1 MEEQKKHRL
10 YAPDWQLR
18 AKMTWANELYVVAP
32 RGTGKTE
39 EILAQR
45 AIECVQAMPKGKGAM
60 IAVSYKKLKT
70 QLLPPLIS
78 SWRKYGFHRGKQFW
92 IGDDRR
98 PKNWK
103 IEEPYIAPVET
114 TDFIQFS
121 NGHGIHLIS
130 QDRAGMANGLSVE
143 WIGADEAR
151 LMNKV
156 RYDEDASA
164 ILRGHAALFDHLP
177 QYNSVT
183 MTTDM
188 PLIDEGMW
196 ILDMEKEMDPELI
209 EDIFEMSVILE
220 ELIQADEE
228 RSTKHSRA
236 EIAKLTQ
243 MINEMRCNAVHY
255 IEVSDGSNLIFLGEK
270 FIKTQARVMERTRFN
285 SSILG
290 LRTSNLANKFYPLF
304 SVEQHGYFKSNH
316 SYLEIYG
323 SNSVNDCRT
332 DGDLSTSQPL
342 LLAFDHNSSINW
354 YGTGQWDGN
363 DHQTLKSHF
372 VLGREGKKLS
382 NLLKDFIDY
391 YFFHPNKNVIYI
403 YDHTSIAGTAS
414 TDWSFKDEVIET
426 LSRAGWKVE
435 ERYLGKAPFH
445 DFKFKEIRDIHSGSN
460 VKGIRSKINRDNNE
474 QLIKLLG
481 TTNGRVVSDKW
492 EKDKTKEKQV
502 KTFPQED
509 APHGTDMYD
518 LLLLGSIK
526 VKFEDYSWM
535 MT

>member
-1 MEEQKKHRL
+1 MEQQTQKL

-39 EILAQR
+39 EVLAQR

-70 QLLPPLIS
+70 QLIPPLVA
-78 SWRKYGFHRGKQFW
+78 SWKKYGFIRGKHFF
-92 IGDDRR
+92 IGDDKR

-103 IEEPYIAPVET
+103 IEEPLIAPIDRA
-114 TDFIQFS
+114 DFIQFS

-143 WIGADEAR
+143 WIAVDEAR
-151 LMNKV
+151 LINKT

-164 ILRGHAALFDHLP
+164 ILRGHAALFGHLP
-177 QYNSVT
+177 QYNSIT

-196 ILDMEKEMDPELI
+196 ILDMEKQMNAQKV
-209 EDIFEMSVILE
+209 EDIFELSVMLE
-220 ELIQADEE
+220 LMIQQDEIKSNKYNKADIKNLQQMLNEL
-228 RSTKHSRA
+228 
-236 EIAKLTQ
+236 
-243 MINEMRCNAVHY
+243 RCNTVHY

-270 FIKTQARVMERTRFN
+270 FIKTQSRVMERSRFN

-290 LRTSNLANKFYPLF
+290 LRTQNMATLFYPLF
-304 SVEQHGYFKSNH
+304 STDKHCYYNSNH
-316 SYLEIYG
+316 TYLESYTAETIE
-323 SNSVNDCRT
+323 DCRT
-332 DGDLSTSQPL
+332 DGDLKTNQPL
-342 LLAFDHNSSINW
+342 IIAFDHNSSINW
-354 YGTGQWDGN
+354 YGVAQWN
-363 DHQTLKSHF
+363 ILEHQTLRSKY

-382 NLLKDFIDY
+382 DLLNDFIDY
-391 YFFHPNKNVIYI
+391 YFFHPNKNLIYL
-403 YDHTSIAGTAS
+403 YDHTSVAGNAS
-414 TDWSFKDEVIET
+414 TDRSFKDEIIEK
-426 LSRAGWKVE
+426 LSKAGWKVE
-435 ERYLGKAPFH
+435 ERYLGKTPFH
-445 DFKFKEIRDIHSGSN
+445 DAKFREIREIHAGSN
-460 VKGIRSKINRDNNE
+460 VKKITSKINRDNNE
-474 QLIKLLG
+474 QLIKVIC
-481 TTNGRVVSDKW
+481 TTNGRVTGDKW

-509 APHGTDMYD
+509 APHGADMYD
-518 LLLLGSIK
+518 LLLLGSVK

>member
-1 MEEQKKHRL
+1 MEEQQKQRL

-45 AIECVQAMPKGKGAM
+45 AIECVQAMPRGKGAM

-70 QLLPPLIS
+70 QLLPPLIA

-98 PKNWK
+98 PKAWK

-143 WIGADEAR
+143 WIAADEAR

-164 ILRGHAALFDHLP
+164 ILRGHAAIFGHLP

-196 ILDMEKEMDPELI
+196 ILDMEKEMDVERV
-209 EDIFEMSVILE
+209 EDLFDMAVMLEMM
-220 ELIQADEE
+220 IQEDEIK
-228 RSTKHSRA
+228 STKQTRA
-236 EIAKLTQ
+236 EISKLTA
-243 MINEMRCNAVHY
+243 MLNELRCGTVQY

-270 FIKTQARVMERTRFN
+270 FIKTQSRVMERTRFN

-290 LRTSNLANKFYPLF
+290 LRTQNIATLFYPLF
-304 SVEQHGYFKSNH
+304 STERHCYYQSNH
-316 SYLEIYG
+316 TYLESYTTE
-323 SNSVNDCRT
+323 SLNDCRT
-332 DGDLSTSQPL
+332 DGDLQLDQPL

-354 YGTGQWDGN
+354 YGVAQWKGME
-363 DHQTLKSHF
+363 HQTKKSSY

-382 NLLKDFIDY
+382 HLLQDFIDY
-391 YFFHPNKNVIYI
+391 YFFHPNKNVIYL

-414 TDWSFKDEVIET
+414 TDRSFKDEIIDT
-426 LSRAGWKVE
+426 LSKAGWKVD

-445 DFKFKEIRDIHSGSN
+445 DLKFNEIREIQAGTN
-460 VKGIRSKINRDNNE
+460 VKGITSKINRDNNE
-474 QLIKLLG
+474 QLIKTLG
-481 TTNGRVVSDKW
+481 FTKGRVVADKW
-492 EKDKTKEKQV
+492 EKDKSKEKQV
-502 KTFPQED
+502 QTFPQEE
-509 APHGTDMYD
+509 APHGTDMWD
-518 LLLLGSIK
+518 TLLLGSIK

-535 MT
+535 VT